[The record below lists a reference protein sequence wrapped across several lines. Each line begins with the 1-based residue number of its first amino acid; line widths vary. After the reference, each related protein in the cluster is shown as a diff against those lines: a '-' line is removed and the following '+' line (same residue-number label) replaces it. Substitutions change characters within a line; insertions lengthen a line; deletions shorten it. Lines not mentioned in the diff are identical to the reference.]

1 MSNGQSDNI
10 FQPAR
15 FFASAGILNIQ
26 TLTPRFEDGKHTN
39 ISASFKT
46 GSWGL
51 VNPSLLL
58 EQRISRKWT
67 VSANGEWMSSD
78 GHYPYTLYYG
88 NEEGDLSSRE
98 KRKNTDVQTFRAEAG
113 LYGNFS
119 DKEQWRLKAYYF
131 QSSRGLPNATTFYY
145 THSSQR
151 LWDKNTFIQS
161 QYKKEFNRQWVFQTS
176 AKWNWSYQ
184 RYLDPDYKGSTGEIE
199 NSYYQQE
206 YYLSGSVLYRLL
218 NNLSFS
224 FSSDGSINTMN
235 ANLND
240 FAHPTRYSWLTAFAG
255 KYVNNWLTLSASALA
270 TVIYEQADKGGSAGN
285 HRKLSPYVS
294 ASFKPFDKEEF
305 RIRIF
310 YKDIFRLPSFND
322 LYYGETGNNKLKPE
336 NARQYNIGLTYS
348 KDVCPFLPYLSATVD
363 AYYNKITDKII
374 AYPTKNLAVWSMRNL
389 GSVEIKGIDVTGS
402 VSLQPCEKLRINLS
416 GNYTYQQ
423 ALDVTNPDPASEE
436 GRTYKHQIAYTPRV
450 SGSGQVGIETSWVN
464 LSYSFLFSGKRYTQ
478 GEKIKMGMTTLCYI
492 EKDNKYLMLHRI
504 KKEHDI
510 NKDKWIGVGG
520 HFEHG
525 ESPEDCMFREVME
538 ETGLTPTKYRFC
550 GIVTFLSDMGTDK
563 EAWEYMCLYH
573 IEEFKGKIKEC
584 DEGVLEWVEKEKI
597 LDLDL
602 WEGDRLFLRY
612 MQERIPFF
620 SLKLV
625 YEEGN
630 LTAAVL
636 DGKPLEFFD
645 ILDEKGNKT
654 GRIKERSL
662 VHEDGDIHGTVHIWI
677 RRKTGKGYDL
687 LLQKRSKQKD
697 SFPGCYDISSAGH
710 ISAGDEPLETA
721 LRELE
726 EELGIKAEPEQLKK
740 ICMHEGSMNGN
751 FYGREFKN
759 HEISTVYMY
768 EETVDIRKLKLQKEE
783 VEEVMWMNQEE
794 LIQKVKDGEIPNCIY
809 LDEVEKI

>member
-1 MSNGQSDNI
+1 MEKRTLAIFAVSCKLFLSTSLFAQQQRVDTACTYFIPEITVSDIYQTREVRSTAPLQIFSKDALKNLNALQVSDAVKHFAGVTVKDYGGIGGLKTISIRSLGAQHTAVGYDGITLTDCQTGQIDLGRFSLDNVDQLSLSNGQSDNI

-206 YYLSGSVLYRLL
+206 YYLSGAVLYRLL

-224 FSSDGSINTMN
+224 LSSDGSINTMN

-255 KYVNNWLTLSASALA
+255 KYVNNWLTFSASALA

-310 YKDIFRLPSFND
+310 YKGIFRLPSFDD

-389 GSVEIKGIDVTGS
+389 GSVEIKGIDVTGN
-402 VSLQPCEKLRINLS
+402 VSLQPCEKFRINLS
-416 GNYTYQQ
+416 GNYTYQR
-423 ALDVTNPDPASEE
+423 ALDVTNSDPASEE

-450 SGSGQVGIETSWVN
+450 SSSGQVGIETFWVN
-464 LSYSFLFSGKRYTQ
+464 LSYSFLLSGKRYAVGQ
-478 GEKIKMGMTTLCYI
+478 NIAANRLDSYSDHSI
-492 EKDNKYLMLHRI
+492 SASRDFRI
-504 KKEHDI
+504 KKVTTSLSVEI
-510 NKDKWIGVGG
+510 LNIMNKNY
-520 HFEHG
+520 E
-525 ESPEDCMFREVME
+525 
-538 ETGLTPTKYRFC
+538 
-550 GIVTFLSDMGTDK
+550 IVK
-563 EAWEYMCLYH
+563 
-573 IEEFKGKIKEC
+573 
-584 DEGVLEWVEKEKI
+584 
-597 LDLDL
+597 
-602 WEGDRLFLRY
+602 
-612 MQERIPFF
+612 
-620 SLKLV
+620 
-625 YEEGN
+625 
-630 LTAAVL
+630 
-636 DGKPLEFFD
+636 
-645 ILDEKGNKT
+645 
-654 GRIKERSL
+654 
-662 VHEDGDIHGTVHIWI
+662 
-677 RRKTGKGYDL
+677 
-687 LLQKRSKQKD
+687 
-697 SFPGCYDISSAGH
+697 SFPM
-710 ISAGDEPLETA
+710 P
-721 LRELE
+721 
-726 EELGIKAEPEQLKK
+726 
-740 ICMHEGSMNGN
+740 
-751 FYGREFKN
+751 GRSVRATF
-759 HEISTVYMY
+759 SVRY
-768 EETVDIRKLKLQKEE
+768 
-783 VEEVMWMNQEE
+783 
-794 LIQKVKDGEIPNCIY
+794 
-809 LDEVEKI
+809 

>member
-1 MSNGQSDNI
+1 MEKRTLAIFAVSCNLFLSTSLFAQQQRVDTARTYYIPEITVSDIYQTREVRSTAPLQIFSKDALKNLNALQVSDAVKHFAGVTVKDYGGIGGLKTISIRSLGAQHTAVGYDGITLTDCQTGQIDLGRFSLDNVDQLSLSNGQSDDI

-26 TLTPRFEDGKHTN
+26 TLTPQFEDGKHTN

-416 GNYTYQQ
+416 GNYTYQR
-423 ALDVTNPDPASEE
+423 ALDVTNSDPASEE

-464 LSYSFLFSGKRYTQ
+464 LSYSFLFSGKRYAVGQ
-478 GEKIKMGMTTLCYI
+478 NIAANRLDSYSDHSI
-492 EKDNKYLMLHRI
+492 SASRDFRI
-504 KKEHDI
+504 KKVTTSLSVEMLNI
-510 NKDKWIGVGG
+510 MNKNY
-520 HFEHG
+520 E
-525 ESPEDCMFREVME
+525 
-538 ETGLTPTKYRFC
+538 
-550 GIVTFLSDMGTDK
+550 IVK
-563 EAWEYMCLYH
+563 
-573 IEEFKGKIKEC
+573 
-584 DEGVLEWVEKEKI
+584 
-597 LDLDL
+597 
-602 WEGDRLFLRY
+602 
-612 MQERIPFF
+612 
-620 SLKLV
+620 
-625 YEEGN
+625 
-630 LTAAVL
+630 
-636 DGKPLEFFD
+636 
-645 ILDEKGNKT
+645 
-654 GRIKERSL
+654 
-662 VHEDGDIHGTVHIWI
+662 
-677 RRKTGKGYDL
+677 
-687 LLQKRSKQKD
+687 
-697 SFPGCYDISSAGH
+697 SFPM
-710 ISAGDEPLETA
+710 P
-721 LRELE
+721 
-726 EELGIKAEPEQLKK
+726 
-740 ICMHEGSMNGN
+740 
-751 FYGREFKN
+751 GRSVRATF
-759 HEISTVYMY
+759 SVRY
-768 EETVDIRKLKLQKEE
+768 
-783 VEEVMWMNQEE
+783 
-794 LIQKVKDGEIPNCIY
+794 
-809 LDEVEKI
+809 

>member
-1 MSNGQSDNI
+1 MEKRTLAIFAVSCKLFLSTSLFAQQQRVDTARTYFIPEITVSDIYQTREVRSTAPLQIFSKDALKNLNALQVSDAVKHFAGVTVKDYGGIGGLKTISIRSLGAQHTAVGYDGITLTDCQTGQIDLGRFSLDNVDQLSLSNGQSDNI

-26 TLTPRFEDGKHTN
+26 TLTPQFEDGKRTN

-67 VSANGEWMSSD
+67 VSANSEWMSSD

-206 YYLSGSVLYRLL
+206 YYLSGAVLYRLL

-224 FSSDGSINTMN
+224 LSSDGSINTMN

-270 TVIYEQADKGGSAGN
+270 TVIYEQTDKGGSAGN

-389 GSVEIKGIDVTGS
+389 GSVEIKGIDVTGN
-402 VSLQPCEKLRINLS
+402 VSLQPCEKFRINLS
-416 GNYTYQQ
+416 GNYTYQR
-423 ALDVTNPDPASEE
+423 ALDVTNSDPASEE

-464 LSYSFLFSGKRYTQ
+464 LSYSFLFSGKRYAVGQ
-478 GEKIKMGMTTLCYI
+478 NIAANRLDSYSDHSI
-492 EKDNKYLMLHRI
+492 SASRDFRI
-504 KKEHDI
+504 KKVTTSLSVEMLNI
-510 NKDKWIGVGG
+510 MNK
-520 HFEHG
+520 HYE
-525 ESPEDCMFREVME
+525 
-538 ETGLTPTKYRFC
+538 
-550 GIVTFLSDMGTDK
+550 IVK
-563 EAWEYMCLYH
+563 
-573 IEEFKGKIKEC
+573 
-584 DEGVLEWVEKEKI
+584 
-597 LDLDL
+597 
-602 WEGDRLFLRY
+602 
-612 MQERIPFF
+612 
-620 SLKLV
+620 
-625 YEEGN
+625 
-630 LTAAVL
+630 
-636 DGKPLEFFD
+636 
-645 ILDEKGNKT
+645 
-654 GRIKERSL
+654 
-662 VHEDGDIHGTVHIWI
+662 
-677 RRKTGKGYDL
+677 
-687 LLQKRSKQKD
+687 
-697 SFPGCYDISSAGH
+697 SFPM
-710 ISAGDEPLETA
+710 P
-721 LRELE
+721 
-726 EELGIKAEPEQLKK
+726 
-740 ICMHEGSMNGN
+740 
-751 FYGREFKN
+751 GRSVRATF
-759 HEISTVYMY
+759 SVRY
-768 EETVDIRKLKLQKEE
+768 
-783 VEEVMWMNQEE
+783 
-794 LIQKVKDGEIPNCIY
+794 
-809 LDEVEKI
+809 

>member
-1 MSNGQSDNI
+1 MEKRTLAIFAVSCKLFLSTSLFAQQQRVDTARTYFIPEITVSDIYQTREVRSTAPLQIFSKDALKNLNALQVSGAVKHFAGVTVKDYGGIGGLKTISIRSLGAQHTAVGYDGITLTDCQTGQIDLGRFSLDNVDQLSLSNGQSDNI

-67 VSANGEWMSSD
+67 VSANSEWMSSD

-206 YYLSGSVLYRLL
+206 YYLSGAVLYRLL

-224 FSSDGSINTMN
+224 LSSDGSINTMN

-270 TVIYEQADKGGSAGN
+270 TVIYEQTDKGGSAGN

-389 GSVEIKGIDVTGS
+389 GSVEIKGIDVTGN

-416 GNYTYQQ
+416 GNYTYQR
-423 ALDVTNPDPASEE
+423 ALDVTNSDPASEE

-464 LSYSFLFSGKRYTQ
+464 LSYSFLFSGKRYAVGQ
-478 GEKIKMGMTTLCYI
+478 NIAANRLDSYSDHSI
-492 EKDNKYLMLHRI
+492 SASRDFRI
-504 KKEHDI
+504 KKVTTSLSVEMLNI
-510 NKDKWIGVGG
+510 MNKNY
-520 HFEHG
+520 E
-525 ESPEDCMFREVME
+525 
-538 ETGLTPTKYRFC
+538 
-550 GIVTFLSDMGTDK
+550 IVK
-563 EAWEYMCLYH
+563 
-573 IEEFKGKIKEC
+573 
-584 DEGVLEWVEKEKI
+584 
-597 LDLDL
+597 
-602 WEGDRLFLRY
+602 
-612 MQERIPFF
+612 
-620 SLKLV
+620 
-625 YEEGN
+625 
-630 LTAAVL
+630 
-636 DGKPLEFFD
+636 
-645 ILDEKGNKT
+645 
-654 GRIKERSL
+654 
-662 VHEDGDIHGTVHIWI
+662 
-677 RRKTGKGYDL
+677 
-687 LLQKRSKQKD
+687 
-697 SFPGCYDISSAGH
+697 SFPM
-710 ISAGDEPLETA
+710 P
-721 LRELE
+721 
-726 EELGIKAEPEQLKK
+726 
-740 ICMHEGSMNGN
+740 
-751 FYGREFKN
+751 GRSVRATF
-759 HEISTVYMY
+759 SVRY
-768 EETVDIRKLKLQKEE
+768 
-783 VEEVMWMNQEE
+783 
-794 LIQKVKDGEIPNCIY
+794 
-809 LDEVEKI
+809 

>member
-1 MSNGQSDNI
+1 MNRTIPSIISFIILIQRKYVVINSAKSLFMRVRSKGFRPDTFKPKKEEMEKRTLAIFAVSCNLFLSTSLFAQQQRVDTARTYYIPEITVSDIYQTREIRSTAPLQIFSKDALKNLNALQVSDAVKHFAGVTVKDYGGIGGLKTISIRSLGAQHTAVGYDGITLTDCQTGQIDLGRFSLDNVDQLSLSNGQSDNI

-224 FSSDGSINTMN
+224 LSSDGSINTMN

-255 KYVNNWLTLSASALA
+255 KYVNNWLTFSASALA

-389 GSVEIKGIDVTGS
+389 GSVEIKGIDVTGN

-416 GNYTYQQ
+416 GNYTYQR
-423 ALDVTNPDPASEE
+423 ALDVTNSDPASEE

-464 LSYSFLFSGKRYTQ
+464 LSYSFLFSGKRYAVGQ
-478 GEKIKMGMTTLCYI
+478 NIAANRLDSYSDHSI
-492 EKDNKYLMLHRI
+492 SASRDFRI
-504 KKEHDI
+504 KKVTTSLSVEMLNI
-510 NKDKWIGVGG
+510 MNKNY
-520 HFEHG
+520 E
-525 ESPEDCMFREVME
+525 
-538 ETGLTPTKYRFC
+538 
-550 GIVTFLSDMGTDK
+550 IVK
-563 EAWEYMCLYH
+563 
-573 IEEFKGKIKEC
+573 
-584 DEGVLEWVEKEKI
+584 
-597 LDLDL
+597 
-602 WEGDRLFLRY
+602 
-612 MQERIPFF
+612 
-620 SLKLV
+620 
-625 YEEGN
+625 
-630 LTAAVL
+630 
-636 DGKPLEFFD
+636 
-645 ILDEKGNKT
+645 
-654 GRIKERSL
+654 
-662 VHEDGDIHGTVHIWI
+662 
-677 RRKTGKGYDL
+677 
-687 LLQKRSKQKD
+687 
-697 SFPGCYDISSAGH
+697 SFPM
-710 ISAGDEPLETA
+710 P
-721 LRELE
+721 
-726 EELGIKAEPEQLKK
+726 
-740 ICMHEGSMNGN
+740 
-751 FYGREFKN
+751 GRSVRATF
-759 HEISTVYMY
+759 SVRY
-768 EETVDIRKLKLQKEE
+768 
-783 VEEVMWMNQEE
+783 
-794 LIQKVKDGEIPNCIY
+794 
-809 LDEVEKI
+809 

>member
-1 MSNGQSDNI
+1 MEKRTLAIFAVSCKLFLSTSLFAQQQRVDTACTYFIPEITVSDIYQTREVRSTAPLQIFSKDALKNLNALQVSDAVKHFAGVTVKDYGGIGGLKTISIRSLGAQHTAVGYDGITLTDCQTGQIDLGRFSLDNVDQLSLSNGQSDNI

-206 YYLSGSVLYRLL
+206 YYLSGAVLYRLL

-224 FSSDGSINTMN
+224 LSSDGSINTMN

-255 KYVNNWLTLSASALA
+255 KYVNNWLTFSASALA

-389 GSVEIKGIDVTGS
+389 GSVEIKGIDVTGN
-402 VSLQPCEKLRINLS
+402 VSLQPCEKFRINLS
-416 GNYTYQQ
+416 GNYTYQR
-423 ALDVTNPDPASEE
+423 ALDVTNSDPASEE

-450 SGSGQVGIETSWVN
+450 SSSGQVGIETFWVN
-464 LSYSFLFSGKRYTQ
+464 LSYSFLLSGKRYAVGQ
-478 GEKIKMGMTTLCYI
+478 NIAANRLDSYSDHSI
-492 EKDNKYLMLHRI
+492 SASRDFRI
-504 KKEHDI
+504 KKVTTSLSVEI
-510 NKDKWIGVGG
+510 LNIMNKNY
-520 HFEHG
+520 E
-525 ESPEDCMFREVME
+525 
-538 ETGLTPTKYRFC
+538 
-550 GIVTFLSDMGTDK
+550 IVK
-563 EAWEYMCLYH
+563 
-573 IEEFKGKIKEC
+573 
-584 DEGVLEWVEKEKI
+584 
-597 LDLDL
+597 
-602 WEGDRLFLRY
+602 
-612 MQERIPFF
+612 
-620 SLKLV
+620 
-625 YEEGN
+625 
-630 LTAAVL
+630 
-636 DGKPLEFFD
+636 
-645 ILDEKGNKT
+645 
-654 GRIKERSL
+654 
-662 VHEDGDIHGTVHIWI
+662 
-677 RRKTGKGYDL
+677 
-687 LLQKRSKQKD
+687 
-697 SFPGCYDISSAGH
+697 SFPM
-710 ISAGDEPLETA
+710 P
-721 LRELE
+721 
-726 EELGIKAEPEQLKK
+726 
-740 ICMHEGSMNGN
+740 
-751 FYGREFKN
+751 GRSVRATF
-759 HEISTVYMY
+759 SVRY
-768 EETVDIRKLKLQKEE
+768 
-783 VEEVMWMNQEE
+783 
-794 LIQKVKDGEIPNCIY
+794 
-809 LDEVEKI
+809 

>member
-1 MSNGQSDNI
+1 MEKRTLAIFAVSCKLFLSTSLFAQQQRVDTARTYFIPEITVSDIYQTREVRSTAPLQIFSKDALKNLNALQVSDAVKHFAGVTVKDYGGIGGLKTIYIRRLGAQHTAVGYDGITLTDCQTGQIDLGRFSLDNVDQLSLSNGQSDNI

-67 VSANGEWMSSD
+67 VSANSEWMSSD

-206 YYLSGSVLYRLL
+206 YYLSGAVLYRLL

-224 FSSDGSINTMN
+224 LSSDGSINTMN

-270 TVIYEQADKGGSAGN
+270 TVIYEQTDKGGSAGN

-389 GSVEIKGIDVTGS
+389 GSVEIKGIDVTGN

-416 GNYTYQQ
+416 GNYTYQR
-423 ALDVTNPDPASEE
+423 ALDVTNSDPASEE

-464 LSYSFLFSGKRYTQ
+464 LSYSFLFSGKRYAVGQ
-478 GEKIKMGMTTLCYI
+478 NIAANRLDSYSDHSI
-492 EKDNKYLMLHRI
+492 SASRDFRI
-504 KKEHDI
+504 KKVTTSLSVEMLNI
-510 NKDKWIGVGG
+510 MNKNY
-520 HFEHG
+520 E
-525 ESPEDCMFREVME
+525 
-538 ETGLTPTKYRFC
+538 
-550 GIVTFLSDMGTDK
+550 IVK
-563 EAWEYMCLYH
+563 
-573 IEEFKGKIKEC
+573 
-584 DEGVLEWVEKEKI
+584 
-597 LDLDL
+597 
-602 WEGDRLFLRY
+602 
-612 MQERIPFF
+612 
-620 SLKLV
+620 
-625 YEEGN
+625 
-630 LTAAVL
+630 
-636 DGKPLEFFD
+636 
-645 ILDEKGNKT
+645 
-654 GRIKERSL
+654 
-662 VHEDGDIHGTVHIWI
+662 
-677 RRKTGKGYDL
+677 
-687 LLQKRSKQKD
+687 
-697 SFPGCYDISSAGH
+697 SFPM
-710 ISAGDEPLETA
+710 P
-721 LRELE
+721 
-726 EELGIKAEPEQLKK
+726 
-740 ICMHEGSMNGN
+740 
-751 FYGREFKN
+751 GRSVRATF
-759 HEISTVYMY
+759 SVRY
-768 EETVDIRKLKLQKEE
+768 
-783 VEEVMWMNQEE
+783 
-794 LIQKVKDGEIPNCIY
+794 
-809 LDEVEKI
+809 

>member
-1 MSNGQSDNI
+1 MEKRTLAIFAVSCNLFLSTSLFAQQQRVDTARTYYIPEITVSDIYQTREVRSTAPLQIFSKDALKNLNALQVSDAVKHFAGVTVKDYGGIGGLKTVSIRSLGAQHTAVGYDGITLTDCQTGQIDLGRFSLDNVDQLSLSNGQSDNI

-389 GSVEIKGIDVTGS
+389 GSVEIKGIDVTGN

-464 LSYSFLFSGKRYTQ
+464 LSYSFLFSGKRYAVGQ
-478 GEKIKMGMTTLCYI
+478 NIAANRLDSYSDHSI
-492 EKDNKYLMLHRI
+492 SASRDFRI
-504 KKEHDI
+504 KKVTTSLSVEMLNI
-510 NKDKWIGVGG
+510 MNKNY
-520 HFEHG
+520 E
-525 ESPEDCMFREVME
+525 
-538 ETGLTPTKYRFC
+538 
-550 GIVTFLSDMGTDK
+550 IVK
-563 EAWEYMCLYH
+563 
-573 IEEFKGKIKEC
+573 
-584 DEGVLEWVEKEKI
+584 
-597 LDLDL
+597 
-602 WEGDRLFLRY
+602 
-612 MQERIPFF
+612 
-620 SLKLV
+620 
-625 YEEGN
+625 
-630 LTAAVL
+630 
-636 DGKPLEFFD
+636 
-645 ILDEKGNKT
+645 
-654 GRIKERSL
+654 
-662 VHEDGDIHGTVHIWI
+662 
-677 RRKTGKGYDL
+677 
-687 LLQKRSKQKD
+687 
-697 SFPGCYDISSAGH
+697 SFPM
-710 ISAGDEPLETA
+710 P
-721 LRELE
+721 
-726 EELGIKAEPEQLKK
+726 
-740 ICMHEGSMNGN
+740 
-751 FYGREFKN
+751 GRSVRATF
-759 HEISTVYMY
+759 SVRY
-768 EETVDIRKLKLQKEE
+768 
-783 VEEVMWMNQEE
+783 
-794 LIQKVKDGEIPNCIY
+794 
-809 LDEVEKI
+809 

>member
-1 MSNGQSDNI
+1 MNRTIPSIISFIILIQRKYVVINSAKSLFMRVRSKGFRPDTFKPKKEEMEKRTLAIFAVSCNLFLSTSLFAQQQRVDTARTYYIPEITVSDIYQTREIRSTAPLQIFSKDALKNLNALQVSDAVKHFAGVTVKDYGGIGGLKTISIRSLGAQHTAVGYDGITLTDCQTGQIDLGRFSLDNVDQLSLSNGQSDNI

-224 FSSDGSINTMN
+224 LSSDGSINTMN

-389 GSVEIKGIDVTGS
+389 GSVEIKGIDVTGN
-402 VSLQPCEKLRINLS
+402 VSLQPCEKLRINFS
-416 GNYTYQQ
+416 GNYTYQR
-423 ALDVTNPDPASEE
+423 ALDVTNSDPASEE

-478 GEKIKMGMTTLCYI
+478 GENITENRMESYSDHSISVGTELTIRKINTSI
-492 EKDNKYLMLHRI
+492 
-504 KKEHDI
+504 
-510 NKDKWIGVGG
+510 
-520 HFEHG
+520 
-525 ESPEDCMFREVME
+525 
-538 ETGLTPTKYRFC
+538 
-550 GIVTFLSDMGTDK
+550 
-563 EAWEYMCLYH
+563 H
-573 IEEFKGKIKEC
+573 IEVLNIANNNYEIIKNFPMP
-584 DEGVLEWVEKEKI
+584 GRSV
-597 LDLDL
+597 
-602 WEGDRLFLRY
+602 RAT
-612 MQERIPFF
+612 F
-620 SLKLV
+620 S
-625 YEEGN
+625 
-630 LTAAVL
+630 
-636 DGKPLEFFD
+636 
-645 ILDEKGNKT
+645 
-654 GRIKERSL
+654 IK
-662 VHEDGDIHGTVHIWI
+662 
-677 RRKTGKGYDL
+677 Y
-687 LLQKRSKQKD
+687 
-697 SFPGCYDISSAGH
+697 
-710 ISAGDEPLETA
+710 
-721 LRELE
+721 
-726 EELGIKAEPEQLKK
+726 
-740 ICMHEGSMNGN
+740 
-751 FYGREFKN
+751 
-759 HEISTVYMY
+759 
-768 EETVDIRKLKLQKEE
+768 
-783 VEEVMWMNQEE
+783 
-794 LIQKVKDGEIPNCIY
+794 
-809 LDEVEKI
+809 